1 MNLKGSKDFATGRAL
16 RWSVWAGK
24 PEAEAIFSALVADGE
39 AAVVTQHVN
48 FYGAEG
54 TTGVTVDII
63 NSAAYYTQALGHL
76 GLGHRGKAKRLF
88 AEVQRLKPDHL
99 WANEFMKQFEK

>member
-1 MNLKGSKDFATGRAL
+1 MRLGRTSEAKAVFNAL
-16 RWSVWAGK
+16 
-24 PEAEAIFSALVADGE
+24 IADGE

-63 NSAAYYTQALGHL
+63 NSGAYYTQALGHL
-76 GLGHRGKAKRLF
+76 GLGRKGRAKRLF
-88 AEVQRLKPDHL
+88 AEVLTLKPDHL
-99 WANEFMKQFEK
+99 WASKMLNGL

>member
-1 MNLKGSKDFATGRAL
+1 MTHQHLGLEALDRLKRNADDDDDGRA
-16 RWSVWAGK
+16 
-24 PEAEAIFSALVADGE
+24 ADRE

>member
-1 MNLKGSKDFATGRAL
+1 MTDETARSG
-16 RWSVWAGK
+16 
-24 PEAEAIFSALVADGE
+24 
-39 AAVVTQHVN
+39 
-48 FYGAEG
+48 
-54 TTGVTVDII
+54 TGVTVDII

>member
-1 MNLKGSKDFATGRAL
+1 M
-16 RWSVWAGK
+16 
-24 PEAEAIFSALVADGE
+24 
-39 AAVVTQHVN
+39 
-48 FYGAEG
+48 
-54 TTGVTVDII
+54 TVDII

-99 WANEFMKQFEK
+99 WAGEERGGGRQNQP